1 MNQKRTTLYY
11 VLECPG
17 YWWSCRERAWVA
29 HENNVKGAF
38 RNNKFF
44 RTKAKALSALTGLR
58 YIKDAFVQQVEHT
71 KKGSYLLRR
80 WVNK

>member
-17 YWWSCRERAWVA
+17 YWWSYRERAWVA

-44 RTKAKALSALTGLR
+44 GTKAKALGC
-58 YIKDAFVQQVEHT
+58 V
-71 KKGSYLLRR
+71 
-80 WVNK
+80 